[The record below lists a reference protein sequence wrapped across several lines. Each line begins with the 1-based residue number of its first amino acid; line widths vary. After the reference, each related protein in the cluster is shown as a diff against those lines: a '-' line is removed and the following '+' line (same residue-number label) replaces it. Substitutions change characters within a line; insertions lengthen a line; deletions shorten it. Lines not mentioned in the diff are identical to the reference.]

1 MFELHYRI
9 VQEEHDEF
17 VGQNGF
23 FQIKCNGFK
32 YGEVYS
38 KELEP
43 IVDKVSVYNW
53 FERLA
58 KVIKYLITNEYVAL
72 SDVESYS
79 TWIEFHRKGEEVVVS
94 IVKAEKEEGSRDIEF
109 SLKETSAGEWE
120 KQVICY
126 SQLRTEIID
135 KLKEYVDFLV
145 THNLKNPEIE
155 EMDEILKCI

>member
-1 MFELHYRI
+1 MFEIDYRI
-9 VQEEHDEF
+9 VQDEHDEF

-23 FQIKCNGFK
+23 FKIMCNEFR

-43 IVDKVSVYNW
+43 FMDKVSVYNW

-58 KVIKYLITNEYVAL
+58 KVIKYLMTNEYVAL

-79 TWIEFHRKGEEVVVS
+79 TWIEFHRKDEDVVVS
-94 IVKAEKEEGSRDIEF
+94 VVKAEKEEGARDIEF
-109 SLKETSAGEWE
+109 SLKGTSAGEWE

-135 KLKEYVDFLV
+135 KLREYVDFLV
-145 THNLKNPEIE
+145 RNNPKNPEIE
-155 EMDEILKCI
+155 KMDEIRKSI